1 MLGTPSVARDS
12 LRVESN
18 SFQALCDADGN
29 SASSY
34 RERPCLKAQA
44 GALNKR
50 NSDAANVCS
59 FSPRNL
65 NRCRNRTL
73 GRSKKIPDI
82 SGSLWLAYHDIASQ
96 AHYAAPRIQSSRSEY
111 ARDLRY
117 SLARSPR
124 MGLTK

>member
-1 MLGTPSVARDS
+1 VARDS
-12 LRVESN
+12 SRAESN

-34 RERPCLKAQA
+34 REWTCLKAQT
-44 GALNKR
+44 GALNER

-59 FSPRNL
+59 ISLGNL

-82 SGSLWLAYHDIASQ
+82 SGSLWLDYDDIASQ
-96 AHYAAPRIQSSRSEY
+96 RVR
-111 ARDLRY
+111 LRPE
-117 SLARSPR
+117 SNRRAGNTLVI
-124 MGLTK
+124 